1 MNWERA
7 TSADREIIG
16 RQIQRP
22 PRNLHGLALRCACH
36 CPKVTVNYPLG
47 QGEADAA
54 FFPTVFWLT
63 CPEAVRR
70 VSQIEDRGYI
80 SKIQDHIDHSAALSQ
95 ELRDAHME
103 YIFVRRSLLAPET
116 RLALRAEQAVWA
128 PHVEQLGI
136 GGVADLAGIKCLHM
150 HYAHYLATHHNP
162 VGRLVDHMLRLMQE
176 RWQCQCCQQMPEHAG
191 VAELADATDLK
202 SVEP

>member
-7 TSADREIIG
+7 TASDREIIR
-16 RQIQRP
+16 RQIQRL
-22 PRNLHGLALRCACH
+22 PRNLHGVARRCPH
-36 CPKVTVNYPLG
+36 RCPLVTVNYPLG
-47 QGEADAA
+47 LEAEDAT

-70 VSQIEDRGYI
+70 VGLIEDRGYI
-80 SKIQDHIDHSAALSQ
+80 ARIQAHIDHSAALTQ
-95 ELRDAHME
+95 ELQDAHRE

-116 RLALRAEQAVWA
+116 RLALRAEQSSWA

-136 GGVADLAGIKCLHM
+136 GGIADLKGIKCLHM
-150 HYAHYLATHHNP
+150 HYAHYLATRHNP
-162 VGRLVDHMLRLMQE
+162 VGQLVERMLRLMQG
-176 RWQCQCCQQMPEHAG
+176 RWQCRACRQALEPAG
-191 VAELADATDLK
+191 VAKLADATDLK